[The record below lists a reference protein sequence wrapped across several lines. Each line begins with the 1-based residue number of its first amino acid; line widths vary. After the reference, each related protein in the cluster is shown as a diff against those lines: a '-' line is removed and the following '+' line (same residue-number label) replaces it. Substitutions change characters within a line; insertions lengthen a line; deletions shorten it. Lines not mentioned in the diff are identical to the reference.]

1 MKPQLPFRA
10 RRISATLERPL
21 PQQLYR
27 VIYADTDAMG
37 VVYHARYLE
46 MAERARNLALE
57 VAGIRIRSLTEEN
70 NISLVVHR
78 VAMELIAPLCL
89 DDEVILRTG
98 ILRRRSSRVW
108 WRTEVVLGGV
118 RHALVDLETVCY
130 DRKARRPVVAPAFLE
145 RVLDSLPIF
154 PEKGGIV

>member
-1 MKPQLPFRA
+1 MTRQFPLRV
-10 RRISATLERPL
+10 RRTCTVLEQPL
-21 PQQLYR
+21 PEQLYR

-46 MAERARNLALE
+46 MAERARNHSLKAF
-57 VAGIRIRSLTEEN
+57 GIRIRSLTEERN
-70 NISLVVHR
+70 VSLVVHR
-78 VAMELIAPLCL
+78 VAMELIAPLRL

-108 WRTEVVLGGV
+108 WRTEVVLNCV

-130 DRKARRPVVAPAFLE
+130 DRKARCPVVAPAFLE
-145 RVLDSLPIF
+145 KALDSLPVF
-154 PEKGGIV
+154 PEKGGMV